1 MAIPGTTTMQAY
13 IAPNNERSSSFTH
26 TEEWGRGG
34 YRSVPTDADLAK
46 LLSTK
51 RISKGMLVYVL
62 ATNTIKR
69 LEPKQGFTYED
80 NNLKENWEF
89 KTLSLGTE
97 SGSAVVGPQGPQGPE
112 GPQGLAGETGPQ
124 GPKGDQG
131 EAGPQGPK
139 GEQGEIGPQGPVGE
153 QGPVGPQ
160 GPAGPQ
166 GPKGDKGDPGEP
178 ANVEEI
184 NNRLTTLENNLNNL
198 SGTLSDVLRQ
208 LNELSSVGVGSI
220 AISYMEY
227 DPPTPTVV
235 ADGDLTKIMTQGK
248 DNPLTFRDNGTL
260 LIGSNGGIGGAIFP
274 EGTSKVSIGSVNQK
288 CYIWLFKD
296 GENYAGLLV
305 DNFKKRIWLT
315 NNTSTANYD
324 ENFTPKG
331 TYIQT
336 TETTLNNLVIER
348 TADRV
353 KLTINGEVKWDLG
366 LDHSVFGDHNITAAA
381 KPIIGLGA
389 HWSRNVTTT
398 YTNVTFEK

>member
-97 SGSAVVGPQGPQGPE
+97 SGSAVVGPQGP
-112 GPQGLAGETGPQ
+112 AGPQ

-220 AISYMEY
+220 AISHMEY

-260 LIGSNGGIGGAIFP
+260 LIASNGGIGGAIFP